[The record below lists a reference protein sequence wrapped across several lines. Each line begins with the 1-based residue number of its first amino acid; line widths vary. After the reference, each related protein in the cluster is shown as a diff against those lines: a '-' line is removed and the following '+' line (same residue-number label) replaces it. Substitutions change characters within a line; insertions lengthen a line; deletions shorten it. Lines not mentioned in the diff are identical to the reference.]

1 MKKKNK
7 NNKKEFIQDRKEYID
22 FLANKT
28 NEISMSNN
36 NSKTGKACLNIAFPV
51 VTCRPD
57 APCTKTCY
65 ACKGCQQIAVVQGA
79 YYRNLR
85 LYNDDPD
92 NFFEQVY
99 YKVKF
104 SGLPKV
110 RLFDSGDFPDAE
122 FLVRL
127 VDLCRSTPHTKYMA
141 FTKKYELVN
150 EYIDTNGKLPDNL
163 NIIFSAW
170 DKLWDVPNPHELG
183 VAYVDFDDKRLNP
196 DIPENAFRCPGR
208 ETTCSAC
215 GACWS
220 KKLKAVVF
228 KQH

>member
-1 MKKKNK
+1 MKKNNK
-7 NNKKEFIQDRKEYID
+7 NKKEFIQDRKEYID

-57 APCTKTCY
+57 APCVKTCY

-127 VDLCRSTPHTKYMA
+127 ADLCRSTPHTKYMA

-150 EYIDTNGKLPDNL
+150 EYIDANGKLPDNL

-170 DKLWDVPNPHELG
+170 DKLWDVPNPHGLG